1 MVKEGNSEK
10 LMHILNLTK
19 SDQLSYTENTLC
31 KLLCK
36 PKDWVAT
43 VDKNNTVYKIDCS
56 NSETLYFGE
65 SN

>member
-43 VDKNNTVYKIDCS
+43 VDKNNS
-56 NSETLYFGE
+56 L
-65 SN
+65 